1 MRLRLLKILSICIL
15 PILFFSCTADVSGS
29 GDGEVTITAYDADS
43 WTENGGDSYDDGMGR
58 IVFMAPEN
66 PPDMDLTF
74 EVSVF
79 VESIEYSEIVGPG
92 KIVEIANVPVGMIKV
107 LCRALNDD
115 GSIVAM
121 GSAKVRIVPY
131 KTTSIDLIL
140 KKMEEPVTTY
150 DILIDSYTHGSV
162 TSSRERAS
170 FGDEVTLTINPED
183 GYELDELSVI
193 GSGGDITINQAEDG
207 KHYWFIMPED
217 NLYVTATF
225 KRKQYQF
232 HSTVTSAG
240 STGSAGTGTYVYF
253 GDWPQT
259 RKSAD
264 VTITSEIKTVGS
276 FTYSIGDDGNY
287 YAGLGDNY
295 YKVEPI
301 KWRVLNPSSS
311 GEKKLLAENIL
322 VGDIPFFDSI
332 DDRNIGGNTI
342 YACNYEYSQVR
353 AYLNGLSYYN
363 IINASVNDYNGKGFL
378 QSAFTESARSL
389 ILQET
394 VDNSLSSIYPANS
407 TSTPDSNYLC
417 PDTTDKVFLLS
428 VKEVTSSDY
437 GFAADN
443 VADSSRLRK
452 PTDFAIAQG
461 AYTNGGAGYGW
472 WWLRSP
478 ANTENSLGDSVRTI
492 STNGK
497 ESGSTPDVNESGGG
511 ICPAIRVNY

>member
-121 GSAKVRIVPY
+121 GSAEVRIVPY

-140 KKMEEPVTTY
+140 KKMEQPVTTY
-150 DILIDSYTHGSV
+150 DILIGSYANGSV

-170 FGDEVTLTINPED
+170 AGDQVTLTIKPED

-193 GSGGDITINQAEDG
+193 GTGDVITINQAEDG
-207 KHYWFIMPED
+207 KHYWFIMPDD
-217 NLYVTATF
+217 NLFVTATF
-225 KRKQYQF
+225 KRKLYQF

-264 VTITSEIKTVGS
+264 VTITPDSTTVGS
-276 FTYSIGDDGNY
+276 FTYYIGDDGNY
-287 YAGLGDNY
+287 YALLNSNY

-301 KWRVLNPSSS
+301 KWRVLTTDY
-311 GEKKLLAENIL
+311 GGKKLLLAENIL
-322 VGDIPFFDSI
+322 VAQKYHSSSNKYETSDIRSWLNNSFFNTAFTSEGQGKI
-332 DDRNIGGNTI
+332 ETTVVYNHKVSTNPHNHNNLWNGGN
-342 YACNYEYSQVR
+342 
-353 AYLNGLSYYN
+353 
-363 IINASVNDYNGKGFL
+363 NDYAG
-378 QSAFTESARSL
+378 S
-389 ILQET
+389 ET
-394 VDNSLSSIYPANS
+394 N
-407 TSTPDSNYLC
+407 
-417 PDTTDKVFLLS
+417 DKIFLLS
-428 VKEVTSSDY
+428 EEEATNSAY
-437 GFAADN
+437 GFADYNESGFGNTRIRKATDYA
-443 VADSSRLRK
+443 VDSGVYQPS
-452 PTDFAIAQG
+452 DSYG
-461 AYTNGGAGYGW
+461 GW

-478 ANTENSLGDSVRTI
+478 YYNSPTKARTVNNAGEAEQETSI
-492 STNGK
+492 SDT
-497 ESGSTPDVNESGGG
+497 DVGV
-511 ICPAIRVNY
+511 CPALCISN